1 MGSKNKK
8 EQEPRPLKEASILV
22 VEDHTFVLD
31 LLERMLK
38 PHVGGLHAA
47 RSGEDAFYNLEKSPG
62 LAHVVIV
69 DYHLKG
75 MNGLKFI
82 EKLRNAESEI
92 LNKLPVVMLTGD
104 NNMDLYRAAA
114 RLGIAAFLVKPVA
127 LANLTEALE
136 RALAGG
142 KVPIPRLDKDP
153 VVLPS
158 DATVEVLVQISE
170 PAPAS
175 APVEEVS
182 TSTPPPRRPLDVKA

>member
-1 MGSKNKK
+1 M
-8 EQEPRPLKEASILV
+8 

-47 RSGEDAFYNLEKSPG
+47 RSGEDAFYNLEKSPS
-62 LAHVVIV
+62 LAHVAIV
-69 DYHLKG
+69 DYHLLG

-82 EKLRNAESEI
+82 EKLRSAKSEN
-92 LNKLPVVMLTGD
+92 LKKLPVIMLTGD
-104 NNMDLYRAAA
+104 NDMDVYRAAA

-142 KVPIPRLDKDP
+142 KVAIARLDKDP
-153 VVLPS
+153 DVLPS
-158 DATVEVLVQISE
+158 DASAEVVLQISE
-170 PAPAS
+170 PAS
-175 APVEEVS
+175 APVENES
-182 TSTPPPRRPLDVKA
+182 RPSPPPRRPLDVKA